1 MLTLNLY
8 FSAKLKKGFDI
19 FMKIEKKSSFY
30 YDVSSWAK
38 ITVIYSNIYP

>member
-19 FMKIEKKSSFY
+19 FMKIVKKAHFIMMY
-30 YDVSSWAK
+30 IK
-38 ITVIYSNIYP
+38 IKKN